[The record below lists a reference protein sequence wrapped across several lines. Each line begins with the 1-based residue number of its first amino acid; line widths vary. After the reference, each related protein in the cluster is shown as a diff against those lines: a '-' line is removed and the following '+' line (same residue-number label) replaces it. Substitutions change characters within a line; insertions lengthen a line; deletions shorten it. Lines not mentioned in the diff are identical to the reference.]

1 MKNDAL
7 SVIAEKIKAAESVWL
22 FPHVNPDGDAL
33 GSCAALCR
41 GLRLMGKEAFVLV
54 DEELPANLRFLDN
67 GYCTADCEKLPEPD
81 ICICVD
87 CSSED
92 RFEKRAKAF
101 YRGRLRI
108 CLDHHPA
115 RESAWDYNYIDPKE
129 AATGQIIYALLDEL
143 GVGPDREIGEAIFA
157 AITTDTGNF
166 QYSNTQAKSHL
177 IAAELYEWGVDC
189 NKVSVAIYENVRLEK
204 MMMQTK
210 AMEGLK
216 LIAGGRGALVSVSQE
231 ILRETGAFM
240 DEAEGLSK
248 ELRSIA
254 GVEYAAVIKEYERE
268 KIKVSLR
275 AKSRGNVARIAE
287 KLGGG
292 GHVKAAG
299 CTIKKPLK
307 EAEKLVEREMLAAIR
322 ELDEQ

>member
-1 MKNDAL
+1 M
-7 SVIAEKIKAAESVWL
+7 
-22 FPHVNPDGDAL
+22 
-33 GSCAALCR
+33 
-41 GLRLMGKEAFVLV
+41 
-54 DEELPANLRFLDN
+54 
-67 GYCTADCEKLPEPD
+67 
-81 ICICVD
+81 
-87 CSSED
+87 
-92 RFEKRAKAF
+92 
-101 YRGRLRI
+101 
-108 CLDHHPA
+108 
-115 RESAWDYNYIDPKE
+115 
-129 AATGQIIYALLDEL
+129 
-143 GVGPDREIGEAIFA
+143 
-157 AITTDTGNF
+157 
-166 QYSNTQAKSHL
+166 
-177 IAAELYEWGVDC
+177 DC

-231 ILRETGAFM
+231 ILRETCAFM